1 MKPQNILIAHPS
13 NDQEMNTIMAFF
25 KALKIKFEVEEEK
38 PYNQEFVERVL
49 SAKEEIKQGK
59 GVKIATKDLWK

>member
-1 MKPQNILIAHPS
+1 MEALNFKVYPRDREQIKAIK
-13 NDQEMNTIMAFF
+13 TIF
-25 KALKIKFEVEEEK
+25 KAFKIKFKVEEEK
-38 PYNQEFVERVL
+38 SYNPEFVERVL

>member
-1 MKPQNILIAHPS
+1 MEAINFKVYPKDREQIKAIK
-13 NDQEMNTIMAFF
+13 TIF
-25 KALKIKFEVEEEK
+25 KAFRIKFVIEEEK
-38 PYNQEFVERVL
+38 PYNPEFVERVL

>member
-1 MKPQNILIAHPS
+1 
-13 NDQEMNTIMAFF
+13 MNEIIFKVYPDDKSQIKAIKAVF
-25 KALKIKFEVEEEK
+25 KAIKIRFEVEEEK
-38 PYNQEFVERVL
+38 PYNQEFVNRVL

>member
-1 MKPQNILIAHPS
+1 MDAINFKVYPDDKSQIKAIKS
-13 NDQEMNTIMAFF
+13 VF
-25 KALKIKFEVEEEK
+25 KAFKIKFEIEEEK
-38 PYNQEFVERVL
+38 HYNQEFVERVL

>member
-1 MKPQNILIAHPS
+1 
-13 NDQEMNTIMAFF
+13 MNEIIFKVYPDDKSQIKAIKAVF
-25 KALKIKFEVEEEK
+25 KAIKIRFEVEEEE
-38 PYNQEFVERVL
+38 PYNQEFVNRVL

>member
-1 MKPQNILIAHPS
+1 MDAINFKVYPDDKSQIKAIVAVF
-13 NDQEMNTIMAFF
+13 EAF
-25 KALKIKFEVEEEK
+25 KIKFEVEEEK
-38 PYNQEFVERVL
+38 PYNQEFVNRVL